1 MPKIELTRLQKDILS
16 FIGKDIF
23 GNNFYWTGGTLLSYL
38 YLSHRFSVDLDFFSD
53 DLFKDDEYLEFINK
67 LKKEIRADKITQT
80 IQHNRRLYFIERGK
94 ENVKLEFVFFPFP
107 AVEKR
112 TEIKEFSIKADSLT
126 DIMVNK
132 VLSTYQRNEVKD
144 IYDLYWYL
152 SNKPEYIATLKYNII
167 KLIKLVEKKFGVAIE
182 PVLLL
187 EKINEMCDTLS
198 SLTPLLVKSEPD
210 IVIKIRTFF
219 QEIFNDIA
227 EKDIGSENF

>member
-1 MPKIELTRLQKDILS
+1 MPKIELTQLQKDVLS
-16 FIGKDIF
+16 FIGKGFF
-23 GNNFYWTGGTLLSYL
+23 GKNFYWTGGTLLSYF

-53 DLFKDDEYLEFINK
+53 DLFRDDEYLININK
-67 LKKEIRADKITQT
+67 LKKEIGVDKITQT
-80 IQHNRRLYFIERGK
+80 IQQNRRLYLIERAK
-94 ENVKLEFVFFPFP
+94 DNVKLEFVFFPFP

-112 TEIKEFSIKADSLT
+112 TEVKEFHVKVDSLK

-152 SNKPEYIATLKYNII
+152 KSEPKNTLI

-187 EKINEMCDTLS
+187 EKINELS
-198 SLTPLLVKSEPD
+198 NNLDSLTPLLINNEPNLT
-210 IVIKIRTFF
+210 IKIRSFF
-219 QEIFNDIA
+219 QELFNDIA
-227 EKDIGSENF
+227 KNQI